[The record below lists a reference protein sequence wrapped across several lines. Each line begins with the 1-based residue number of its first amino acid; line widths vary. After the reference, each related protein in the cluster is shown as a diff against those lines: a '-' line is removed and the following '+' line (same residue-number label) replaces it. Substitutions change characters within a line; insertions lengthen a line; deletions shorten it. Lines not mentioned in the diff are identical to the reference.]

1 MAQEIKINKFKDAPD
16 HIKELLLR
24 YKKMRKGDDKLN
36 TIELHIL
43 KDYSKKKW
51 EELSEIK
58 FKKPEM
64 SSYEIKKIKDEGWFG
79 IRSMFGCSWTMF
91 YFLLGGRG
99 VGKSYAVLKF
109 FIEQFL
115 QYGRV
120 FYWLRLTPTS
130 ASKLLA
136 NNASELIDPD
146 IRRIYNLDI
155 TTNGHNVY
163 LVTKRGKKDNKTGKE
178 KIVSKVLM
186 CKVMDLSTF
195 YNSKGTGLYD
205 KDLLDDPIQYYN
217 ICLDE
222 MNREKN
228 EKKTFDIVYAFANQ
242 LENMIR
248 KEKDRVRIVCIGNTI
263 AEASD
268 LLRSMNFIPQSF
280 GTFKL
285 KSKRA
290 IIEYSPLNEQAKK
303 RLSGSAGDILS
314 GHSSTFTNQVRLDY
328 SLVRKDEKKKRS
340 LCIIKFD
347 KTEDTW
353 FTIWNNDLVARYN
366 NDITQKNY
374 INMKRYI
381 DGLYDKDVMNEVIN
395 MYDYQQFHYE
405 NISTQIMFESQLQMI
420 KAK

>member
-1 MAQEIKINKFKDAPD
+1 MAQELKIDKFKDAPD
-16 HIKELLLR
+16 NIKELLLR
-24 YKKMRKGDDKLN
+24 YKKMRKGDNKLN
-36 TIELHIL
+36 TIELHRL
-43 KDYSKKKW
+43 KEYSKKKW

-79 IRSMFGCSWTMF
+79 IRSMFGCSWAMF

-130 ASKLLA
+130 VSKLLA

-268 LLRSMNFIPQSF
+268 ILRSMNFIPQEF

-314 GHSSTFTNQVRLDY
+314 GSSSTFTNQIRLDY
-328 SLVRKDEKKKRS
+328 SLVSKRERKFKS
-340 LCIIKFD
+340 QYIIKFD

-353 FTIWNNDLVARYN
+353 FTVWNDGLVARYN
-366 NDITQKNY
+366 NDITQKEY
-374 INMKRYI
+374 INMRRYI
-381 DGLYDKDVMNEVIN
+381 NGFYDKDIADEIMSK
-395 MYDYQQFHYE
+395 YDYQQFRYE